1 MKIFGF
7 AGFSGAGKT
16 TLIEGIIPSLVG
28 RGLRVSLIKHAH
40 HDFDIDHPGKDSWRH
55 RRAGCGE
62 VLVASRKRIA
72 LMTELRDAPEPPLTE
87 LLGRL
92 APCELVLV
100 EGYKHAAIPKIEV
113 RRAARITPTLHDADP
128 WVVAVASDR
137 PVDTRLPTFWLDDHA
152 AIAEF
157 VCRHL
162 GLRRRK
168 ARPATA
174 APQKLQQRDTR
185 CTHRIVAA
193 AVDP

>member
-16 TLIEGIIPSLVG
+16 TLIEGIVPCLVE

-40 HDFDIDHPGKDSWRH
+40 HDFDIDQPGKDSWRH
-55 RRAGCGE
+55 RRAGCTE
-62 VLVASRKRIA
+62 VMVASRHRIA
-72 LMTELRDAPEPPLTE
+72 LMTELREAPEPPLTE

-92 APCELVLV
+92 APCDLVLV

-113 RRAARITPTLHDADP
+113 RRAARVTPMLHDSDP

-137 PVDTRLPTFWLDDHA
+137 PVDTRLPAFGLDDHA
-152 AIAEF
+152 AIADF
-157 VCRHL
+157 ICRHL

-168 ARPATA
+168 ARTA
-174 APQKLQQRDTR
+174 AASPQKLQQRDTH
-185 CTHRIVAA
+185 CTQRIVALPL
-193 AVDP
+193 DP

>member
-16 TLIEGIIPSLVG
+16 TLIEGIVPCLVE

-40 HDFDIDHPGKDSWRH
+40 HDFDIDQPGKDSWRH
-55 RRAGCGE
+55 RRAGCAE
-62 VLVASRKRIA
+62 VMVASRNRIA

-92 APCELVLV
+92 APCDLVLV

-113 RRAARITPTLHDADP
+113 RRAARITPTLHDSDA

-137 PVDTRLPTFWLDDHA
+137 PVDTGLPTFGLDEHA
-152 AIAEF
+152 GIADF
-157 VCRHL
+157 ICRHL

-168 ARPATA
+168 TQPSA
-174 APQKLQQRDTR
+174 APAQKLQQRDTR

-193 AVDP
+193 PVDA